1 MRSPARLALTLAAA
15 ASSAAVAAAP
25 AVSPNITAA
34 LASPDRPAA
43 DAARDAAR
51 KPGEVIQFSGMKAGW
66 VVADY
71 IPGTGYYDR
80 VFAAVVGPKGHVY
93 GFYPTELKAIAK
105 VPLPPDGA
113 TPDAKFPTFTAL
125 VAPTNDFAA
134 PKPLD
139 LVWIS
144 DNYHD
149 LHDPF
154 FAPADLA
161 KINAAVFKALKPG
174 GVYLIVDHRAEPGSG
189 LRDTNTLH
197 RIDEAAVK
205 REVEAAGFKFVAE
218 SEVLANPADDH
229 TLKIFDPAVRAHTD
243 QFVLKFQK
251 PRA

>member
-1 MRSPARLALTLAAA
+1 MRSPLRLALTFAAA
-15 ASSAAVAAAP
+15 AGSAAVAAAP
-25 AVSPNITAA
+25 AISPNITAA

-43 DAARDAAR
+43 DTARDAAR

-66 VVADY
+66 MVADY

-80 VFAAVVGPKGHVY
+80 VFATVVGPKGHVY
-93 GFYPTELKAIAK
+93 GFYPAELKNFVK
-105 VPLPPDGA
+105 NPLPPDGA

-125 VAPTNDFAA
+125 VAPANEFAA
-134 PKPLD
+134 PQPLD

-205 REVEAAGFKFVAE
+205 REVEAAGFKLVAE
-218 SEVLANPADDH
+218 SEVLANPADNH
-229 TLKIFDPAVRAHTD
+229 TLRIFDPAVRAHTD

-251 PRA
+251 PKA